1 MSNRPPQQ
9 TADMLKKNNKL
20 KRSDG
25 AKVRQLPNCEWNYFG
40 LCEDE
45 LVACCYWEYARESNA
60 IRDAVKIAKTAFAN
74 LGKAAPET
82 AERQAFRE
90 ATNRAYGLLHQ
101 TGYELRF
108 LGRITLSRNAV
119 ATH

>member
-25 AKVRQLPNCEWNYFG
+25 AKVRQLPDCEWNYFG

-60 IRDAVKIAKTAFAN
+60 IRDAVKIAKTAYAK
-74 LGKAAPET
+74 LGKPTPIT
-82 AERQAFRE
+82 AERIPSDE
-90 ATNRAYGLLHQ
+90 DVNRAYGLLHQ
-101 TGYELRF
+101 TGY
-108 LGRITLSRNAV
+108 
-119 ATH
+119 